1 MVALV
6 LDQPSF
12 SRTLYKNAPV
22 YKHTLRRPYRDWFL
36 SCGRT
41 MWRAEEWAELA
52 DGLEAQGY
60 ADAAA
65 KMRDAA
71 ALGGVM

>member
-1 MVALV
+1 
-6 LDQPSF
+6 
-12 SRTLYKNAPV
+12 
-22 YKHTLRRPYRDWFL
+22 
-36 SCGRT
+36 